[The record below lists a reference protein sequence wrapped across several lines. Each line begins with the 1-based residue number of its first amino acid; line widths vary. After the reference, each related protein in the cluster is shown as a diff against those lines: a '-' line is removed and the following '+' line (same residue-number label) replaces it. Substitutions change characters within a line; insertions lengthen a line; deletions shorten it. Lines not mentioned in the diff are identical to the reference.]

1 MDTKEDSNKDKN
13 HKQTFWATW
22 SQMYLQHTQ
31 MYLQIYSQ
39 NKERVQFVRNF

>member
-22 SQMYLQHTQ
+22 SQMYLQ
-31 MYLQIYSQ
+31 IYSQ